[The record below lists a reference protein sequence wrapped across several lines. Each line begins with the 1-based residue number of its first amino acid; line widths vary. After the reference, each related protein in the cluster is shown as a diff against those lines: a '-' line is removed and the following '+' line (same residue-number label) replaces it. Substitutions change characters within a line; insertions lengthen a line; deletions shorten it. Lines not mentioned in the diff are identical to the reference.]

1 MKLRHIT
8 ALFLAIVMLLMTLTA
23 CFGELTTG
31 AETTTDE
38 TPSTTTGKVPGT
50 TKPTPGTTKPTP
62 DTTKPPQS
70 GETPEN
76 GDWLTGYL
84 EKMPTFTINTENN
97 APIVSKEIYLNGE
110 ITLTEAVEQVQKNT
124 RHYAKRQLTWFRRYD
139 KIYWYDITEH
149 GGGNQ
154 AVSEFIQWL
163 REKL

>member
-50 TKPTPGTTKPTP
+50 TKPTPGTTKP
-62 DTTKPPQS
+62 PQS

-110 ITLTEAVEQVQKNT
+110 ITIDSSEEAYNMDKAVIEIRGRGNYTWTGTEKKSYRIKFA
-124 RHYAKRQLTWFRRYD
+124 
-139 KIYWYDITEH
+139 
-149 GGGNQ
+149 
-154 AVSEFIQWL
+154 
-163 REKL
+163 EKTIL

>member
-31 AETTTDE
+31 AKTTTDE
-38 TPSTTTGKVPGT
+38 TPSTTTGKV
-50 TKPTPGTTKPTP
+50 PGTTKPTP

-110 ITLTEAVEQVQKNT
+110 ITIDSSEEA
-124 RHYAKRQLTWFRRYD
+124 
-139 KIYWYDITEH
+139 
-149 GGGNQ
+149 
-154 AVSEFIQWL
+154 
-163 REKL
+163 